1 MKNLTWKK
9 KKLIPGMRVRIR
21 SNPLIFGPPDP
32 DPLPFSLDPDPS
44 PIHLNA
50 SLYTLILRGLVMW
63 GEEVQGLLDDAKLLV
78 QQAASNHGPGLVSL
92 LIEGAP
98 NSGNRSTISKN

>member
-1 MKNLTWKK
+1 ML
-9 KKLIPGMRVRIR
+9 
-21 SNPLIFGPPDP
+21 
-32 DPLPFSLDPDPS
+32 
-44 PIHLNA
+44 
-50 SLYTLILRGLVMW
+50 W

-98 NSGNRSTISKN
+98 NSGNRSIIIRNKNR

>member
-1 MKNLTWKK
+1 
-9 KKLIPGMRVRIR
+9 
-21 SNPLIFGPPDP
+21 
-32 DPLPFSLDPDPS
+32 
-44 PIHLNA
+44 
-50 SLYTLILRGLVMW
+50 MW